1 MHGCRA
7 SWEGHAP
14 VRTEGPGPGRWP
26 DSVPAAHPKA
36 VHALAPTGGSRLLDG
51 PLHLRDRKSHALAEL
66 KGTIVQ
72 TRLAQRGAQAPAAHP
87 AVGATRVWHE
97 RAPPRLQGTALG
109 LLPLLHGQLSSAT
122 SPSEAASLGPQP
134 APAWPP
140 HAPAQRAAICA
151 PDSLVHARTLPGR
164 AECVSGTTP
173 RPQCDTVLAS
183 GRTTPPAP
191 GPCPAL
197 VRRAVPSPGCRL
209 RSPVVLRQAD
219 VGGGPRLPAPLELTS
234 PCGTAQGARPR
245 VGRGA
250 APAWPGE
257 ARDPAGCARP
267 GPVRLQTPPAATL
280 HVA

>member
-1 MHGCRA
+1 MN
-7 SWEGHAP
+7 EP
-14 VRTEGPGPGRWP
+14 
-26 DSVPAAHPKA
+26 
-36 VHALAPTGGSRLLDG
+36 LLGSRG
-51 PLHLRDRKSHALAEL
+51 RHWARCRSCTVSSA
-66 KGTIVQ
+66 
-72 TRLAQRGAQAPAAHP
+72 
-87 AVGATRVWHE
+87 
-97 RAPPRLQGTALG
+97 APP
-109 LLPLLHGQLSSAT
+109 

-209 RSPVVLRQAD
+209 HSPGGCGGRAPPARPAGAHVPVGNGAGCEAQGGT
-219 VGGGPRLPAPLELTS
+219 GGGPSVAGRSPGPCRLCP
-234 PCGTAQGARPR
+234 ARPR
-245 VGRGA
+245 A
-250 APAWPGE
+250 APAPSRSHTPRGVRRPCRVRVRS
-257 ARDPAGCARP
+257 AGSLLLPFLSPCRVSLQPSLASPIPA
-267 GPVRLQTPPAATL
+267 
-280 HVA
+280 

>member
-109 LLPLLHGQLSSAT
+109 SLPLLHGQLSSAT
-122 SPSEAASLGPQP
+122 LALGGGIPGPAASTGL
-134 APAWPP
+134 AP
-140 HAPAQRAAICA
+140 
-151 PDSLVHARTLPGR
+151 
-164 AECVSGTTP
+164 P
-173 RPQCDTVLAS
+173 RP
-183 GRTTPPAP
+183 
-191 GPCPAL
+191 
-197 VRRAVPSPGCRL
+197 
-209 RSPVVLRQAD
+209 
-219 VGGGPRLPAPLELTS
+219 
-234 PCGTAQGARPR
+234 GTAG
-245 VGRGA
+245 GHL
-250 APAWPGE
+250 
-257 ARDPAGCARP
+257 CS
-267 GPVRLQTPPAATL
+267 
-280 HVA
+280 

>member
-1 MHGCRA
+1 MN
-7 SWEGHAP
+7 EP
-14 VRTEGPGPGRWP
+14 
-26 DSVPAAHPKA
+26 
-36 VHALAPTGGSRLLDG
+36 LLGSRG
-51 PLHLRDRKSHALAEL
+51 RHWARCRSCTVSSA
-66 KGTIVQ
+66 
-72 TRLAQRGAQAPAAHP
+72 
-87 AVGATRVWHE
+87 
-97 RAPPRLQGTALG
+97 APP
-109 LLPLLHGQLSSAT
+109 

-197 VRRAVPSPGCRL
+197 VQRAVPSPGCRL
-209 RSPVVLRQAD
+209 HSPAVLRQAD

-234 PCGTAQGARPR
+234 PCGTAQGAGPR

-267 GPVRLQTPPAATL
+267 GPVRLQPPPAATL